1 MEGQIVE
8 GREGGTDR
16 VTLTH
21 ANATGQTG
29 SLDPVDAGSVAKSYN
44 VKLQLADA
52 SESSGPPKELD
63 PKDVPAWRTKMCENR
78 MSVLLM
84 EKRKLRSRSLARS
97 LACVHAP
104 RARLGWRCC

>member
-1 MEGQIVE
+1 M
-8 GREGGTDR
+8 
-16 VTLTH
+16 TLTY

-78 MSVLLM
+78 MSVLLT
-84 EKRKLRSRSLARS
+84 EKRKLRSQSLAR
-97 LACVHAP
+97 ACA
-104 RARLGWRCC
+104 CCVQD